1 MTEEVK
7 NAVED
12 MAKAFEEFKATN
24 DQRLEALEKKG
35 SVDPLVTDKIKKIE
49 ETMDGQEDLNQE
61 ITLQKQSLNQIHE
74 KMDNIETMLK
84 RPDVGLEAKQVDA
97 SLKAFDSYLRKG
109 EAHMGA
115 EEMKALTVSNDAGAG
130 YLAPN
135 EYINEL
141 IKTLTEISPMRQ
153 IARIRTTDAKAI
165 EIPSRTATFSASF
178 VGEVGTRSE
187 TEGYT
192 TKLEQIPLH
201 ELYARVDISQ
211 QMLEDSSTNLEAE
224 MQTEFA
230 NQLAKAEGNAFVVGD
245 MVQKPEPP
253 KPTLQL
259 VVNNDD
265 NDTEHTEVS
274 EKE

>member
-24 DQRLEALEKKG
+24 DQRLKALEKKG

-109 EAHMGA
+109 EAQMGA
-115 EEMKALTVSNDAGAG
+115 EE
-130 YLAPN
+130 
-135 EYINEL
+135 I
-141 IKTLTEISPMRQ
+141 
-153 IARIRTTDAKAI
+153 
-165 EIPSRTATFSASF
+165 
-178 VGEVGTRSE
+178 
-187 TEGYT
+187 
-192 TKLEQIPLH
+192 
-201 ELYARVDISQ
+201 
-211 QMLEDSSTNLEAE
+211 
-224 MQTEFA
+224 
-230 NQLAKAEGNAFVVGD
+230 
-245 MVQKPEPP
+245 
-253 KPTLQL
+253 
-259 VVNNDD
+259 
-265 NDTEHTEVS
+265 
-274 EKE
+274 